1 MPAVTTEMPVEP
13 PPRVSIGLPVYN
25 GENYLND
32 AIAAILAQDFTD
44 FELNIRDNASTDRT
58 AAICRAHAARDRRV
72 RYRRNDRN
80 LGAGPNYD
88 LCFHDARG
96 EFFKWMAHDDLIA
109 PDFLRR
115 TVERL
120 ERDPDA
126 VLCCIDVREI
136 GPDGEPLREFASA
149 FAEVEGADTAT
160 RFAAAIRTDH
170 ICTDFFGL
178 FRREALLGTQLHGT
192 YRGSDRALLAEVA
205 LRGRFVRVPAPLL
218 CNREHDAR
226 YSRTVM
232 RDRKRARQWL
242 GASVVEGRRFHEWIL
257 YRRYFTLVRRY
268 VSNPR
273 TRWICYRHLLGWPLH
288 NRNGWHLLKDML
300 WGSVPALIRPLGRIK
315 RKLRPPRRR
324 SARRSATTSSDP
336 ARL

>member
-1 MPAVTTEMPVEP
+1 MPAATTEMPVEP

-25 GENYLND
+25 GENYVSE
-32 AIAAILAQDFTD
+32 AIAAVLAQDFTD
-44 FELNIRDNASTDRT
+44 FELIIRDNASTDGT
-58 AAICRAHAARDRRV
+58 AAICRAYAARDRRV

-88 LCFHDARG
+88 RCFHDARG

-120 ERDPDA
+120 ERNPDA

-136 GPDGEPLREFASA
+136 GPDGERIREFASA
-149 FAEVEGADTAT
+149 FADIEDADTAT

-170 ICTDFFGL
+170 ICADFFGL

-218 CNREHDAR
+218 YNREHDSR

-232 RDRKRARQWL
+232 RDRKRAWQWL
-242 GASVVEGRRFHEWIL
+242 GAAADGGRRFHDWIR
-257 YRRYFTLVRRY
+257 YRRYFALVRRY
-268 VSNPR
+268 VPDRR
-273 TRWICYRHLLGWPLH
+273 TRWICYRHLAAWPFH
-288 NRNGWHLLKDML
+288 NGNGWHLLKDVL
-300 WGSVPALIRPLGRIK
+300 WGSAPALIRPLGRIK

-324 SARRSATTSSDP
+324 SARRAAAGSSDH
-336 ARL
+336 ARP